1 MAAGWC
7 WYPTR
12 MSETRRRW
20 LKTATWTTLLCAATY
35 LLLTM
40 VPVKL
45 YIASSMAWIQANPTM
60 GAMLLPLI
68 LGVGIPLCIPSPGF
82 EILAGSM
89 FGIVTGTLLCV
100 VGKTIGQLIAFL
112 AAKHL
117 GRDRVNSYMQSN
129 FPTFAALATVLQSSS
144 WKPLLLIQVANVPHL
159 VKCYGLAIA
168 DISTYR
174 FAVSSAVGGLP
185 YAVLWAYLG
194 HHSKN
199 LVGGSDDDAVEL
211 NETSFRHR
219 MVIGVGGTVF
229 TVLGMW
235 WLVVYTKKQ
244 LHSEM
249 QRVKHL
255 HRCSEDSDDTCITIS
270 SSDDDDEVLQI
281 GLLRPETFPT
291 ALTAAQPRSYDDI

>member
-1 MAAGWC
+1 
-7 WYPTR
+7 
-12 MSETRRRW
+12 MSDSRKRW
-20 LKTATWTTLLCAATY
+20 IKVAVWTTLFCAVTY
-35 LLLTM
+35 LLLTL

-45 YIASSMAWIQANPTM
+45 YIANTMTWIEANPTM

-68 LGVGIPLCIPSPGF
+68 LAVGIPLCIPSPGF

-100 VGKTIGQLIAFL
+100 VGKTIGQFIAFL

-117 GRDRVNSYMQSN
+117 GKDRISEYMQTK
-129 FPTFAALATVLQSSS
+129 FPAFAALATVLQSSS

-185 YAVLWAYLG
+185 YAILWAYIG
-194 HHSKN
+194 YHSKN
-199 LVGGSDDDAVEL
+199 LVTSEENAVEL
-211 NETSFRHR
+211 SETSFRQR

-244 LHSEM
+244 LHSEL

-255 HRCSEDSDDTCITIS
+255 HRSSEDSDDTCITIS
-270 SSDDDDEVLQI
+270 SSEDDDEVVQI
-281 GLLRPETFPT
+281 GLLRMETYPT
-291 ALTAAQPRSYDDI
+291 ALTAAQPRNYDDI

>member
-1 MAAGWC
+1 MASGYC
-7 WYPTR
+7 STR
-12 MSETRRRW
+12 MSDARKRW
-20 LKTATWTTLLCAATY
+20 FKAATWTTLFCGATY
-35 LLLTM
+35 LLLTI

-45 YIASSMAWIQANPTM
+45 YVASSMAWIEANPTI

-68 LGVGIPLCIPSPGF
+68 LAMGIPLCIPSPGF

-100 VGKTIGQLIAFL
+100 AGKTIGQLIAFL
-112 AAKHL
+112 AAKHF
-117 GRDRVNSYMQSN
+117 GKDRISGYMQTN
-129 FPTFAALATVLQSSS
+129 FPSFAALATVLQSSS
-144 WKPLLLIQVANVPHL
+144 WKPLLLIQVANMPHL

-185 YAVLWAYLG
+185 YAILWAYIG
-194 HHSKN
+194 YHSKN

-211 NETSFRHR
+211 NETSLRQR
-219 MVIGVGGTVF
+219 MVIGIGGTVF

-235 WLVVYTKKQ
+235 CLVVYTKKQ

-255 HRCSEDSDDTCITIS
+255 HRSSEDSDDTCITIS
-270 SSDDDDEVLQI
+270 SSEDDDEVVQI

-291 ALTAAQPRSYDDI
+291 VLTTAQPRSYDDL

>member
-1 MAAGWC
+1 MGCMA
-7 WYPTR
+7 R
-12 MSETRRRW
+12 MSDARKRW
-20 LKTATWTTLLCAATY
+20 LKPVAWMVLFCGVVYAILTL
-35 LLLTM
+35 

-45 YIASSMAWIQANPTM
+45 YIASSMEWIQANPAV

-68 LGVGIPLCIPSPGF
+68 LAVGIPLCIPSPGF

-89 FGIVTGTLLCV
+89 FGLVTGTLLCV

-112 AAKHL
+112 TAKYF
-117 GRDRVNSYMQSN
+117 GKDRINSYMQTN
-129 FPTFAALATVLQSSS
+129 FPAFAALAMVLQSSS

-174 FAVSSAVGGLP
+174 FAVSSALGGFP
-185 YAVLWAYLG
+185 YAILWTYIG
-194 HHSKN
+194 YHSKN
-199 LVGGSDDDAVEL
+199 LVTGSTDENAVEL
-211 NETSFRHR
+211 GETSFRQR

-244 LHSEM
+244 LHSEL

-255 HRCSEDSDDTCITIS
+255 HRSSEDSDDTCITIS
-270 SSDDDDEVLQI
+270 SSEDDDEIVQI
-281 GLLRPETFPT
+281 AFLRPEAFSTV
-291 ALTAAQPRSYDDI
+291 LTVAQPRCYDDI

>member
-7 WYPTR
+7 SSQ
-12 MSETRRRW
+12 MSDARKRW
-20 LKTATWTTLLCAATY
+20 LKAAAWTTLFCAATY
-35 LLLTM
+35 AILTL

-45 YIASSMAWIQANPTM
+45 YIANSMAWIQANPTM
-60 GAMLLPLI
+60 GAMLLPL
-68 LGVGIPLCIPSPGF
+68 LLAVGIPLCIPSPGF

-89 FGIVTGTLLCV
+89 FGVATGTLLCV

-117 GRDRVNSYMQSN
+117 GKDRINGYMQTN
-129 FPTFAALATVLQSSS
+129 FPAFAALASVLQSSS

-174 FAVSSAVGGLP
+174 FAMSSAVGGLP
-185 YAVLWAYLG
+185 YAVLWAYIG
-194 HHSKN
+194 YHSKN
-199 LVGGSDDDAVEL
+199 LVAGSSDESAVEL
-211 NETSFRHR
+211 SETSLRQR

-244 LHSEM
+244 LHSEL

-255 HRCSEDSDDTCITIS
+255 HRSSEDSDDTCITIS
-270 SSDDDDEVLQI
+270 SSEDDDEVVQI
-281 GLLRPETFPT
+281 GLLRPETFT
-291 ALTAAQPRSYDDI
+291 AVLTVAQSRCYDDI

>member
-1 MAAGWC
+1 
-7 WYPTR
+7 
-12 MSETRRRW
+12 MSATQRRW
-20 LKTATWTTLLCAATY
+20 LKVAVWTTLFCAATY

-45 YIASSMAWIQANPTM
+45 YIASSMDWIQANPAM

-68 LGVGIPLCIPSPGF
+68 LAVGIPLCIPSPGF

-117 GRDRVNSYMQSN
+117 GRDRISSYMQTN

-199 LVGGSDDDAVEL
+199 LVAGSDDDAVEL
-211 NETSFRHR
+211 SETSFRHR
-219 MVIGVGGTVF
+219 IVIGVGGTVF

-249 QRVKHL
+249 QRAKHL
-255 HRCSEDSDDTCITIS
+255 HRSSEDSDDTCITVS
-270 SSDDDDEVLQI
+270 SSDDDDEVVQI
-281 GLLRPETFPT
+281 GLLRPETFAT

>member
-1 MAAGWC
+1 MTLGC
-7 WYPTR
+7 SSTR
-12 MSETRRRW
+12 MPATRRRW
-20 LKTATWTTLLCAATY
+20 LKAAAWTTLLCGATVAVI
-35 LLLTM
+35 LFF
-40 VPVKL
+40 PVKL
-45 YIASSMAWIQANPTM
+45 YVASSMAWIQANPAM
-60 GAMLLPLI
+60 GAMLLPLA
-68 LGVGIPLCIPSPGF
+68 LAVSIPLCLPSPGF

-100 VGKTIGQLIAFL
+100 VGKTLGQLIAFL
-112 AAKHL
+112 AAKWF
-117 GRDRVNSYMQSN
+117 GKDRISGYMQTN

-174 FAVSSAVGGLP
+174 FAVSSALGGLP
-185 YAVLWAYLG
+185 YAILWAYIG

-199 LVGGSDDDAVEL
+199 LVASSNSDANAVEL
-211 NETSFRHR
+211 GETSFRQR

-244 LHSEM
+244 LHSEL
-249 QRVKHL
+249 QRVKQM
-255 HRCSEDSDDTCITIS
+255 HRSSEDSDDTCITIS
-270 SSDDDDEVLQI
+270 SSEDDDEVVQI
-281 GLLRPETFPT
+281 ELLRPEAFST
-291 ALTAAQPRSYDDI
+291 ALTAAQPRAYDDI

>member
-1 MAAGWC
+1 MVMGC
-7 WYPTR
+7 CSTR
-12 MSETRRRW
+12 MSDAGKRW
-20 LKTATWTTLLCAATY
+20 LKVAVWTTLFCGVTY
-35 LLLTM
+35 VILAL

-45 YIASSMAWIQANPTM
+45 YIASTMSWIQANPTM

-68 LGVGIPLCIPSPGF
+68 LAVGIPLCIPSPGF

-100 VGKTIGQLIAFL
+100 VGKTVGQMIAFL
-112 AAKHL
+112 AAKHF
-117 GRDRVNSYMQSN
+117 GKDRISGYMQTK
-129 FPTFAALATVLQSSS
+129 FPSFAALATVLQNSS
-144 WKPLLLIQVANVPHL
+144 WKPLLLIQVANVPHV

-185 YAVLWAYLG
+185 YAILWAYLG
-194 HHSKN
+194 YNSKN
-199 LVGGSDDDAVEL
+199 LVSSGSSDENAVEL
-211 NETSFRHR
+211 SETSFRQR

-244 LHSEM
+244 LHSEL

-255 HRCSEDSDDTCITIS
+255 HRSSVDSDDTCITIS
-270 SSDDDDEVLQI
+270 SSEDDDEVVQI

-291 ALTAAQPRSYDDI
+291 ALTVAQPRCYDDI

>member
-7 WYPTR
+7 SPW
-12 MSETRRRW
+12 MSGARRRW
-20 LKTATWTTLLCAATY
+20 LKAAAWTAFFGAAAY

-45 YIASSMAWIQANPTM
+45 YVASSMDWIQTNPTM
-60 GAMLLPLI
+60 GAMLLPLV
-68 LGVGIPLCIPSPGF
+68 LAVGIPLCIPSPGF

-100 VGKTIGQLIAFL
+100 VGKTIGQVIAFL

-117 GRDRVNSYMQSN
+117 GRDRISSYMQTK
-129 FPTFAALATVLQSSS
+129 FPAFAALATVLQSSS

-174 FAVSSAVGGLP
+174 FAASSAVGGLP
-185 YAVLWAYLG
+185 YALLWAYLG

-199 LVGGSDDDAVEL
+199 LIASSDEDTVEFS
-211 NETSFRHR
+211 ETSFRHR

-255 HRCSEDSDDTCITIS
+255 HRSSVDSDDTVITVS
-270 SSDDDDEVLQI
+270 SSDDDEEVVQI
-281 GLLRPETFPT
+281 GLVWPETFAT